1 MVMKPSIK
9 DVAAASGLSLATV
22 SRALTDNGLVNEQTR
37 QKVLAAAEALGY
49 RPNLQA
55 RRLRSKQSQTIGL
68 IVADIRNPFFTAVS
82 RAIED
87 AAYREGIRV
96 LLCNSDEDPAKEAM
110 YLRLMQ
116 EEQVGGVIFSPTLSA
131 GAAIAGTTFDFPLIT
146 IDRAL
151 GDADCVAL
159 NNHEA
164 LDKLVDHLV
173 ANGYRRIGG
182 LFGNTSATGQAR
194 HDAYV
199 SAMHRHGLTPDAR
212 RLVPTM
218 DAAQQ
223 LVGDWLDAGDAPE
236 ALIASNGLTLLGA
249 MRAIRQRGLRIPDDI
264 ALAGIDNEAW
274 TELVEPALTV
284 IGQPTYDI
292 GDTAMRMLMNR
303 IHEPALS
310 RRVVALSGELI
321 VRDSTRPRTA

>member
-1 MVMKPSIK
+1 MKPSIK

-22 SRALTDNGLVNEQTR
+22 SRALADNGLVNEKTR

-68 IVADIRNPFFTAVS
+68 IVSDIRNPFFTAVS

-96 LLCNSDEDPAKEAM
+96 LLCNSDEDAAKEAM

-131 GAAIAGTTFDFPLIT
+131 GAALARSEFDFPLIT

-151 GDADCVAL
+151 GDSDCVAL

-164 LDKLVDHLV
+164 LDTLIDHLV

-194 HDAYV
+194 FDAYV

-223 LVGDWLDAGDAPE
+223 CVAGWLAEGRSPE

-249 MRAIRQRGLRIPDDI
+249 MRAIRLRGLRIPDDL

-284 IGQPTYDI
+284 ISQPTYDI
-292 GDTAMRMLMNR
+292 GDTAMRLLMQR
-303 IHEPALS
+303 IQEPLLS

-321 VRDSTRPRTA
+321 VRDSTRPRLA